1 MGGSAMSTTDRKVMC
16 LITGQTVI
24 MGKDYFL
31 KKVQEYGSE
40 DNLKK
45 YYISKKARSLIRRGY
60 TVNEMRKILNIVEP
74 NLPGENEQSIKD
86 IISYHSTDKQTIS
99 TKRLQSAQNFIMST
113 SDEDVKEFINN
124 IINLNL

>member
-1 MGGSAMSTTDRKVMC
+1 MC

-24 MGKDYFL
+24 MGKDYFT
-31 KKVQEYGSE
+31 KKAQEYGSE

-45 YYISKKARSLIRRGY
+45 YYVSKKARSLIRRGY
-60 TVNEMRKILNIVEP
+60 TVSEIRKILNIVEP
-74 NLPGENEQSIKD
+74 NLPNENEQSVKD
-86 IISYHSTDKQTIS
+86 IVSYHSTDKQTIS

-124 IINLNL
+124 IRNLNL

>member
-1 MGGSAMSTTDRKVMC
+1 MSTVDRKVTC

-24 MGKDYFL
+24 MGKDYFA
-31 KKVQEYGSE
+31 KKAQEYGSE

-45 YYISKKARSLIRRGY
+45 YYVSKKARSLIRRSY
-60 TVNEMRKILNIVEP
+60 TVNEIRKILNIVEP
-74 NLPGENEQSIKD
+74 DLPSANDQSVKD
-86 IISYHSTDKQTIS
+86 LVSYHATDKQNIS

-124 IINLNL
+124 IRNLNL

>member
-1 MGGSAMSTTDRKVMC
+1 MSTADRKVMC

-24 MGKDYFL
+24 MGKDYFT
-31 KKVQEYGSE
+31 KKAQEYGSE

-45 YYISKKARSLIRRGY
+45 YYVSKKARSLIRRGY
-60 TVNEMRKILNIVEP
+60 TVNEIRKILNIVEP
-74 NLPGENEQSIKD
+74 NLPNENEQSVKD

-124 IINLNL
+124 IRNLNL

>member
-1 MGGSAMSTTDRKVMC
+1 MSTADRKVMC

-24 MGKDYFL
+24 MGKDYFT
-31 KKVQEYGSE
+31 KKAQEYGSE

-45 YYISKKARSLIRRGY
+45 YYVSKKARSLIRRGY
-60 TVNEMRKILNIVEP
+60 TVNEIRKILNIVEP
-74 NLPGENEQSIKD
+74 NLPNENEQSVKD
-86 IISYHSTDKQTIS
+86 IISYHSTDKQSIS

-124 IINLNL
+124 IRNLNL

>member
-1 MGGSAMSTTDRKVMC
+1 MSTADRKVMC

-24 MGKDYFL
+24 MGKDYFT
-31 KKVQEYGSE
+31 KKAQEYGSE

-45 YYISKKARSLIRRGY
+45 YYVSKKARSLIRRGY
-60 TVNEMRKILNIVEP
+60 TVSEIRKILNIVEP
-74 NLPGENEQSIKD
+74 NLPNENEQSVKD

-124 IINLNL
+124 IRNLNL

>member
-1 MGGSAMSTTDRKVMC
+1 MSTVDRKVMC

-24 MGKDYFL
+24 MGKDYFT
-31 KKVQEYGSE
+31 KKAQEYGSE

-45 YYISKKARSLIRRGY
+45 YYVSKKARSLIRRSY
-60 TVNEMRKILNIVEP
+60 TVNEIRKILNIVEP
-74 NLPGENEQSIKD
+74 DLPSANDQSVKD
-86 IISYHSTDKQTIS
+86 LVSYHATDKQNIS

-124 IINLNL
+124 IRNLNL

>member
-1 MGGSAMSTTDRKVMC
+1 MSTVERKVVC

-24 MGKDYFL
+24 MGKDYFA
-31 KKVQEYGSE
+31 KKAQEYGSE

-45 YYISKKARSLIRRGY
+45 YYVSKKARSLIRRGY
-60 TVNEMRKILNIVEP
+60 TVNEIRKILNIVEP
-74 NLPGENEQSIKD
+74 NLPSENEQSVKD
-86 IISYHSTDKQTIS
+86 LLTYHSTDKQTIS

-124 IINLNL
+124 IRNLNL

>member
-1 MGGSAMSTTDRKVMC
+1 MGGARMSTADRKVMC

-24 MGKDYFL
+24 MGKDYFA
-31 KKVQEYGSE
+31 KKAQEYGSE

-45 YYISKKARSLIRRGY
+45 YYVSKKARSLIRRGY
-60 TVNEMRKILNIVEP
+60 TVNEIRKILNIVEP
-74 NLPGENEQSIKD
+74 NLPNENDQSVKD
-86 IISYHSTDKQTIS
+86 LVSYHATDKQTIS

-124 IINLNL
+124 IRNLNL

>member
-1 MGGSAMSTTDRKVMC
+1 MSTADRKVMC

-24 MGKDYFL
+24 MGKDYFT
-31 KKVQEYGSE
+31 KKAQEYGSE

-45 YYISKKARSLIRRGY
+45 YYVSKKARSLIRRGY
-60 TVNEMRKILNIVEP
+60 TVNEIRKILNIVEP
-74 NLPGENEQSIKD
+74 NLPNENEQSVKD
-86 IISYHSTDKQTIS
+86 IVSYHSTDKQTIS

-124 IINLNL
+124 IRNLNL

>member
-1 MGGSAMSTTDRKVMC
+1 MGGARVSTTDRKVMC
-16 LITGQTVI
+16 LVTGQTVI
-24 MGKDYFL
+24 MGKDYFT
-31 KKVQEYGSE
+31 KKAQEYGSE

-60 TVNEMRKILNIVEP
+60 TVNEIRKILSIVEP
-74 NLPGENEQSIKD
+74 DLPSETEQSIKD
-86 IISYHSTDKQTIS
+86 IISFHSTDKQTIS

-124 IINLNL
+124 IRNLNL

>member
-1 MGGSAMSTTDRKVMC
+1 MGGARMSTVDRKVMC

-24 MGKDYFL
+24 MGKDYFT
-31 KKVQEYGSE
+31 KKAQEYGSE

-45 YYISKKARSLIRRGY
+45 YYVSKKARSLIRRSY
-60 TVNEMRKILNIVEP
+60 TVNEIRKILNIVEP
-74 NLPGENEQSIKD
+74 DLPSANDQSVKD
-86 IISYHSTDKQTIS
+86 LVSYHATDKQNIS

-124 IINLNL
+124 IRNLNL

>member
-1 MGGSAMSTTDRKVMC
+1 MSTADRKVMC

-24 MGKDYFL
+24 MGKDYFT
-31 KKVQEYGSE
+31 KKAQEYGSE

-45 YYISKKARSLIRRGY
+45 YYVSKKARSLIRRGY
-60 TVNEMRKILNIVEP
+60 TVSEIRKILNIVEP
-74 NLPGENEQSIKD
+74 NLPNENEQSVKD
-86 IISYHSTDKQTIS
+86 IVSYHSTDKQTIS

-124 IINLNL
+124 IRNLNL